1 MSESVGI
8 VVVDVQNDFVE
19 GGSLAVSGG
28 RALVPRINEFVRAR
42 EKNALVIFTMDWH
55 PANHKQ
61 FNINGGIWPVHCVQ
75 GTPGAELVSSLYVP
89 DGAEIVR
96 KGTQPELDGYS
107 GFEGKNGRAQTLQ
120 EILHAR
126 GVKNVYVCGLATDH
140 CVRATALDAVAAGYD
155 VHVLADLI
163 AGVDTARSRA
173 ALAEMEAKGVSVEVS
188 GSLQ

>member
-1 MSESVGI
+1 MKKPAAI

-61 FNINGGIWPVHCVQ
+61 FKINGGIWPVHCAQ

-107 GFEGKNGRAQTLQ
+107 GFEGKNARAQTLQ

-126 GVKNVYVCGLATDH
+126 GVKKVYVCGLATDH
-140 CVRATALDAVAAGYD
+140 CVRATALDATASGYD
-155 VHVLADLI
+155 VHVLADLV
-163 AGVDTARSRA
+163 AGVDKAKSEA
-173 ALAEMEAKGVSVEVS
+173 ALAELAAKGASVAMCP
-188 GSLQ
+188 